1 MRWMVVG
8 PRAGGV
14 LALTLGLMVVCGST
28 HAEDLL
34 AVYRLAQHNDPTFEA
49 AQYALQAAQQK
60 IPQARAGLLPVLSAN
75 GNDNYTKAE
84 SNFTGIPTVSRNVR
98 AWTLAIQL
106 TQPLIHVQSL
116 YAYSESKF
124 LVEQAQAQ
132 FAQAEQ
138 DLILR
143 VAQAYFDV
151 LSAQQSIAVAEAQ
164 VRATDE
170 QLAVVKHGFQAGTHA
185 VTDVDEA
192 QARFDLARSQHV
204 AAVNE
209 LANKRADLEKI
220 VGQAPEL
227 LAALQ
232 PTVVTPKLLPDDS
245 KAWVDQARTNNPAVL
260 AQLAALS
267 AAQAEIRKNRAAY
280 LPTLDLVASKNAN
293 SSSGSLTT
301 PNDYA
306 TRANSEQIG
315 VQLTIPLYEGGATH
329 SHVVEAI
336 ANMNKAAATLE
347 AARRQAATDARQAYA
362 GVTSGLAQIEA
373 LDSAVTSSQAAV
385 LGNQA
390 GFKLGV
396 HMNIDVLNAEQ
407 QLYTA
412 QRDLNK
418 ARYDTLMQG
427 LKLKAA
433 AGVLAETDI
442 RAFNALLVH

>member
-1 MRWMVVG
+1 MRFWVSVG
-8 PRAGGV
+8 SRIAGG
-14 LALTLGLMVVCGST
+14 LGLMVCLSA

-49 AQYALQAAQQK
+49 AQYSLEAAQQK

-75 GNDNYTKAE
+75 GNDNATRAE
-84 SNFTGIPTVSRNVR
+84 STFTGIPTVNRNVR
-98 AWTLAIQL
+98 AWTWTIQL
-106 TQPLIHVQSL
+106 TQPLIHVQNL

-132 FAQAEQ
+132 FEQAEQ

-151 LSAQQSIAVAEAQ
+151 LGAQQSIAVAEGQ
-164 VRATDE
+164 VRATSE
-170 QLAVVKHGFQAGTHA
+170 QLALVKHGFQAGTYA

-192 QARFDLARSQHV
+192 QSRFDLARSQRV
-204 AAVNE
+204 AALNE
-209 LANKRADLEKI
+209 LANKRAELEKI
-220 VGQAPEL
+220 VGPEPEL
-227 LAALQ
+227 LDTLQ
-232 PTVVTPKLLPDDS
+232 PTVATPRLLPDDVT
-245 KAWVDQARTNNPAVL
+245 AWIDQARTNNPAVR
-260 AQLAALS
+260 AQIAALS
-267 AAQAEIRKNRAAY
+267 AAQAGVRKYRAAY

-301 PNDYA
+301 PNDFA

-315 VQLTIPLYEGGATH
+315 VQLAIPLFEGGATH

-336 ANMNKAAATLE
+336 ANMNKAAAELE
-347 AARRQAATDARQAYA
+347 VARRQAATDAKQAYTA
-362 GVTSGLAQIEA
+362 IMNGLAQIEA
-373 LDSAVTSSQAAV
+373 LDSAVLSSHEAV
-385 LGNQA
+385 KGNQA

-407 QLYTA
+407 QLFTA

-418 ARYDTLMQG
+418 ARYDTLLQG

-433 AGVLAETDI
+433 AGILAEADI
-442 RAFNALLVH
+442 LTFNALLVH

>member
-1 MRWMVVG
+1 MI
-8 PRAGGV
+8 
-14 LALTLGLMVVCGST
+14 
-28 HAEDLL
+28 H
-34 AVYRLAQHNDPTFEA
+34 
-49 AQYALQAAQQK
+49 
-60 IPQARAGLLPVLSAN
+60 IAN
-75 GNDNYTKAE
+75 
-84 SNFTGIPTVSRNVR
+84 F
-98 AWTLAIQL
+98 
-106 TQPLIHVQSL
+106 

-151 LSAQQSIAVAEAQ
+151 LSAQQSITVAEAQ
-164 VRATDE
+164 VRASSE
-170 QLAVVKHGFQAGTHA
+170 QLALVKHGFQAGTHA

-192 QARFDLARSQHV
+192 QSRFDLARSQRV
-204 AAVNE
+204 AALNE

-227 LAALQ
+227 LDALQ
-232 PTVVTPKLLPDDS
+232 PSVVTPRLLPDDPT
-245 KAWVDQARTNNPAVL
+245 AWIDQARTNNPAVR
-260 AQLAALS
+260 AQMAALS
-267 AAQAEIRKNRAAY
+267 AAQDDVRKYRAAY

-315 VQLTIPLYEGGATH
+315 VQLTIPLYEGGATQ

-336 ANMNKAAATLE
+336 ANMNKAAAELE
-347 AARRQAATDARQAYA
+347 IARRQAGTDAKQAYA
-362 GVTSGLAQIEA
+362 AIMNGLAQTEA
-373 LDSAVTSSQAAV
+373 LESAVTSSQEAV
-385 LGNQA
+385 KGNQA
-390 GFKLGV
+390 GFRLGV

-407 QLYTA
+407 QLYSA
-412 QRDLNK
+412 QRDLTK
-418 ARYDTLMQG
+418 ARYDTLLQG

-433 AGVLAETDI
+433 AGVLAEADI
-442 RAFNALLVH
+442 MTFNALLVH